1 MSETA
6 NRPPWVTPRK
16 SGKHGNNTKA
26 VLSDGKDR
34 FFRYKDHFFVK
45 KACKERGKVVC
56 YEKSPFGSLG
66 NGQRPGLGAAHP
78 AADFGCGGTAEPADR
93 LCSSDPFS
101 GGPAVLLPETH
112 RQGPDGGRRFALSGP
127 VYCISCHCWYGQ
139 SGRCGWGYHLRRTG
153 GHFLDVGLRLF
164 RHGHEICRGGP
175 CPALSGPGA
184 GWLCRWPH
192 VHDSEGPGGEMA
204 AHGGGLRS
212 VRRVCRFRRG
222 QRHPNQ
228 RLCGWGQ

>member
-1 MSETA
+1 MKSHLLEALETVNGLVWGLPTLLLILGVGVLLSLRTGFA
-6 NRPPWVTPRK
+6 QVTLFPAALRSFCRK
-16 SGKHGNNTKA
+16 LT
-26 VLSDGKDR
+26 GKDR
-34 FFRYKDHFFVK
+34 
-45 KACKERGKVVC
+45 
-56 YEKSPFGSLG
+56 
-66 NGQRPGLGAAHP
+66 
-78 AADFGCGGTAEPADR
+78 T
-93 LCSSDPFS
+93 SD
-101 GGPAVLLPETH
+101 
-112 RQGPDGGRRFALSGP
+112 RRFALSGP